1 MSSVGDVLFCS
12 GMNEAGTF
20 DNVAVLV
27 QDGEERVL
35 ARGNTEE
42 INYSFL
48 GTTTHA
54 EHIGGD
60 LAIAYLLNDG
70 QGGRGDGAV
79 PHRGRGA

>member
-1 MSSVGDVLFCS
+1 
-12 GMNEAGTF
+12 MNEAGTF

-70 QGGRGDGAV
+70 QEDEGRCCTTSGEEELKALGT
-79 PHRGRGA
+79 RQTWG